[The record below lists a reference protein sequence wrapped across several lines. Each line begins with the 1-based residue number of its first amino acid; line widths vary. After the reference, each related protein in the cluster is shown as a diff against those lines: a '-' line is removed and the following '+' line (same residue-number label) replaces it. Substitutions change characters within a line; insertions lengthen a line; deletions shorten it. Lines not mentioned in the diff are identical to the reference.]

1 MGKALRQFLDDMGS
15 FSFAQQL
22 FGLEQMLRDNYVCLL
37 HYALWVGNMN
47 PCMPWQQT
55 TWVYS

>member
-1 MGKALRQFLDDMGS
+1 MGKALRQFLDDIGS

-22 FGLEQMLRDNYVCLL
+22 FGLEQLLRDNYVCLL

-55 TWVYS
+55 T